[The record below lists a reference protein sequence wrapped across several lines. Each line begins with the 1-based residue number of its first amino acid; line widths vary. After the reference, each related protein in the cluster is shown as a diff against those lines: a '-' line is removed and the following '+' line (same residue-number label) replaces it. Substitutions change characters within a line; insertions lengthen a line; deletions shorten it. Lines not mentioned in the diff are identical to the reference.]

1 MAKTGPRFSDIGDRL
16 RTYRIASG
24 RSVDDL
30 AARLGVS
37 RAAVYRY
44 EKGEVV
50 KIETVQKLANLL
62 QVPMTALLGIDIEFV
77 SDGIVFFERI
87 RQIEARALSSV
98 IVFGPIAYMLT
109 SDEYDEV
116 LREALTETFPDV
128 STGVQR
134 RLDDLLTSLR
144 GRKETFRARRMG
156 LVSISSVPEIERFLA
171 TGLVARRNPSARLV
185 HARRSHAVREVR
197 HIAQMLRS
205 PQMGVQIGVLTEG
218 LPVSGFQIIRE
229 MDRSRVVNSPF
240 RVVDIP
246 NVRYGV
252 ASIIDMEHVVQM
264 HEDIANR
271 LWTSALTDVPAA
283 QLLEDLADRAEA
295 DIARAAL
302 SS

>member
-1 MAKTGPRFSDIGDRL
+1 MAKTGPAFPDIGDRL

-44 EKGEVV
+44 EKGDVV

-62 QVPMTALLGIDIEFV
+62 HVPMTALLGIDIEFV
-77 SDGIVFFERI
+77 SDGIVFFERV
-87 RQIEARALSSV
+87 RQIEARALSAV

-109 SDEYDEV
+109 SDEYDVV
-116 LREALTETFPDV
+116 LREALSETFPDI
-128 STGVQR
+128 STGVEL
-134 RLDDLLTSLR
+134 RLDQLLTSLR

-171 TGLVARRNPSARLV
+171 TGLVARSNVSAHV
-185 HARRSHAVREVR
+185 TKARRGHAVREVR
-197 HIAQMLRS
+197 HIARMLRT
-205 PQMGVQIGVLTEG
+205 PEMGVQIGVLTEG

-271 LWTSALTDVPAA
+271 LWTSALTGEPAA
-283 QLLEDLADRAEA
+283 RLLEDLANRAEA
-295 DIARAAL
+295 EID
-302 SS
+302 SSYASG